1 MPSLQV
7 RDLPHDV
14 YVRLQ
19 ERAGAEHRSIAQ
31 ETVVLLRIALGLS
44 ESKKAERRAFIERAR
59 RREPQA
65 ADTLPSSGQ
74 LIREDRER

>member
-14 YVRLQ
+14 YARLQ
-19 ERAGAEHRSIAQ
+19 ERAEAEHRSIAQ
-31 ETVVLLRIALGLS
+31 ETVVLLRIALGLP
-44 ESKKAERRAFIERAR
+44 ESRKAERRAIIERAR
-59 RREPQA
+59 GRELQV
-65 ADTLPSSGQ
+65 ADTLPSSEQ